1 MIGLTSLLMTVLTL
15 PVAEEDTI
23 RTERL
28 EEVVVT
34 SNSARQRIQNVQT
47 GAEVIQIEDLTSA
60 PQLFGQADIMRSI
73 QLLPGVKA
81 ESDASSSFQ
90 VRGGTSAQNQVLFD
104 LAPVYNSGHLAGL
117 FSAFNE
123 DALASATLYKG
134 LLPAQ
139 YGGASS
145 AVLDIT
151 GRTGNRGG
159 WHGGASVGLLSAK
172 GTLEG
177 PIAKDKASLLV
188 TARRTYMDLLLK
200 ASKDFKDNTLYFYD
214 VNVKLDWTINAKNQM
229 YLTFFTSHDRTSVDK
244 MADIRWGNLT
254 ANLKWL
260 HHFKG
265 DSYAQTTAYLSNYET
280 DNGVDFLRMNLW
292 YKGHIR
298 QMSLR
303 QDFSIHIPSTGD
315 RSLLPLTI
323 RAGLQT
329 SLWNVKSA
337 EWQVLNKYDKE
348 QRRAWENTA
357 WVNGTFDLRSD
368 LQASVGLRVNAF
380 MPLGG
385 SLYYDIERNGDIGW
399 YYNYGKNQIVKTH
412 LTLEPRASISWQPTP
427 QTSIKLGYAR
437 TSQNLHALR
446 NQSTSTPFD
455 RYTMSSNIVKPETA
469 DQWSGGFYLMTPRQ
483 DYDFSI
489 EGYYRQIRDVLDYKD
504 GKSFSSEIEIERLV
518 LAGEG
523 KSYGVELCARKN
535 SGRLTGWI
543 GYTLSWSKTRIDGI
557 NGGQWYDANNDRR
570 HDINIVGMYRLND
583 RWTFNAA
590 WVFNSG
596 QAFTAPS
603 GKYQVI
609 DNWIY
614 YYAERNGYR
623 APDYHHLDVSAVYKR
638 GTRKEERG
646 RRNEERG
653 TRNEEGGMRNEERG
667 KRGRRRVE
675 TEWVFGIYNIYNRYN
690 PYLINFEDSE
700 NGARTK
706 AKQYSL
712 FGIVPSVAFN
722 VRF

>member
-1 MIGLTSLLMTVLTL
+1 MLAETILIAAFLAPLQ
-15 PVAEEDTI
+15 AEEDSI

-47 GAEVIQIEDLTSA
+47 GAEVIQLEDLASA
-60 PQLFGQADIMRSI
+60 PQLFGQTDIMRSI

-104 LAPVYNSGHLAGL
+104 LAPVHNSGHLAGL

-151 GRTGNRGG
+151 GKTGNRSG
-159 WHGGASVGLLSAK
+159 WHGGVSVGLLAAK
-172 GTLEG
+172 GTIEG

-200 ASKDFKDNTLYFYD
+200 ASKDFRDNTLYFYD
-214 VNVKLDWTINAKNQM
+214 FNVKLDWTPDRRNQFF
-229 YLTFFTSHDRTSVDK
+229 LTFFTSHDRTAVDK
-244 MADIRWGNLT
+244 MADIRWSNLT
-254 ANLKWL
+254 ADLKWL
-260 HHFKG
+260 HHFNG
-265 DSYAQTTAYLSNYET
+265 DAYAQTTAFLSNYLT

-298 QMSLR
+298 QISLR
-303 QDFSIHIPSTGD
+303 QDFSFNLSPFN
-315 RSLLPLTI
+315 LNL

-329 SLWNVKSA
+329 SLYNVKSA
-337 EWQVLNKYDKE
+337 EWQVLSKYDKE
-348 QRRAWENTA
+348 QRRAWENTG
-357 WVNGTFDLRSD
+357 WVNGTFNLRPD

-380 MPLGG
+380 SPLGG
-385 SLYYDIERNGDIGW
+385 SLYYDIEDNGEIGW
-399 YYNYGKNQIVKTH
+399 YYNYGENEIVKTH
-412 LTLEPRASISWQPTP
+412 LTLEPRVSISWQPTS
-427 QTSIKLGYAR
+427 QTSVKIGYAR

-469 DQWSGGFYLMTPRQ
+469 DQWSGGLYLMTPQQ

-504 GKSFSSEIEIERLV
+504 GKSFSSEIEIERLI

-570 HDINIVGMYRLND
+570 HDINIVGMYKLNN
-583 RWTFNAA
+583 RWTINAA

-623 APDYHHLDVSAVYKR
+623 APDYHRLDVSAVLKC
-638 GTRKEERG
+638 GKRKEG
-646 RRNEERG
+646 
-653 TRNEEGGMRNEERG
+653 RG
-667 KRGRRRVE
+667 KRRVE
-675 TEWVFGIYNIYNRYN
+675 SEWVFGIYNLYNRYN
-690 PYLINFEDSE
+690 PFLINFEDSD

-722 VRF
+722 IQF

>member
-1 MIGLTSLLMTVLTL
+1 MFTGSILLLALLAVPDET
-15 PVAEEDTI
+15 DTI

-47 GAEVIQIEDLTSA
+47 GAEVLQLEDLTSA
-60 PQLFGQADIMRSI
+60 PQLFGEADIMRSI

-104 LAPVYNSGHLAGL
+104 FAPVYNSGHLAGL
-117 FSAFNE
+117 FSAFND

-151 GRTGNRGG
+151 GKTGDKHD
-159 WHGGASVGLLSAK
+159 WHGGASIGILSAK
-172 GTLEG
+172 GTIEG

-188 TARRTYMDLLLK
+188 TARRTYMDLFLK
-200 ASKDFKDNTLYFYD
+200 ATKNFRDNTLYFYD
-214 VNVKLDWTINAKNQM
+214 VNAKLDWMLNRRNQM
-229 YLTFFTSHDRTSVDK
+229 FLTFFTSHDRTAVDK
-244 MADIRWGNLT
+244 MADIRWTNMT
-254 ANLKWL
+254 INLKWL

-265 DSYAQTTAYLSNYET
+265 DSYAQTTAFYSNFLT

-298 QMSLR
+298 QASLR
-303 QDFSIHIPSTGD
+303 QDFHIVLD
-315 RSLLPLTI
+315 EHQLK
-323 RAGLQT
+323 AGLQT
-329 SLWNVKSA
+329 LLYNVKSA
-337 EWQVLNKYDKE
+337 EWLVLNKYDKE
-348 QRRAWENTA
+348 ERRAWENTG
-357 WVNGTFDLRSD
+357 WVNGTFHLRSD
-368 LQASVGLRVNAF
+368 LQASLGLRLNAF
-380 MPLGG
+380 SPLGG
-385 SLYYDIERNGDIGW
+385 SLYYDIEDDGEIGW
-399 YYNYGKNQIVKTH
+399 YYNYGKNEIVKTH
-412 LTLEPRASISWQPTP
+412 LTLEPRASISWQPTA

-455 RYTMSSNIVKPETA
+455 RYTISSNIVKPEIA
-469 DQWSGGFYLMTPRQ
+469 DQWSGGFYMMTPEQ
-483 DYDFSI
+483 DYDFSV
-489 EGYYRQIRDVLDYKD
+489 EGYYRKIQNVLDYRD
-504 GKSFSSEIEIERLV
+504 GKSFSSEIEIERLT
-518 LAGEG
+518 LAGDG
-523 KSYGVELCARKN
+523 KSYGVEFCARKN
-535 SGRLTGWI
+535 RGRLTGWI

-557 NGGQWYDANNDRR
+557 NGGRWYDANNDRR
-570 HDINIVGMYRLND
+570 HDINIVGMFRLNK

-623 APDYHHLDVSAVYKR
+623 APDYHRLDVSAVWSKKH
-638 GTRKEERG
+638 RK
-646 RRNEERG
+646 
-653 TRNEEGGMRNEERG
+653 T
-667 KRGRRRVE
+667 
-675 TEWVFGIYNIYNRYN
+675 TTQWVFGIYNIYNRYN
-690 PYLINFEDSE
+690 PYLINFEDSAD
-700 NGARTK
+700 GARTK
-706 AKQYSL
+706 AKQFSL
-712 FGIVPSVAFN
+712 FGIVPSAAFN
-722 VRF
+722 IQF

>member
-1 MIGLTSLLMTVLTL
+1 MFLLNILLSAFLVLPL
-15 PVAEEDTI
+15 AEGDTI
-23 RTERL
+23 RTEHL
-28 EEVVVT
+28 DEVVVT

-47 GAEVIQIEDLTSA
+47 GAEVIQLEDLTSA

-117 FSAFNE
+117 FSAFND
-123 DALASATLYKG
+123 DALVSATLYKG

-151 GRTGNRGG
+151 GKTGNRNE
-159 WHGGASVGLLSAK
+159 WHGGANVGLLSAK

-177 PIAKDKASLLV
+177 PIVKDKASLLV
-188 TARRTYMDLLLK
+188 TARRSYMDLFLK
-200 ASKDFKDNTLYFYD
+200 ASKDFRDNTLYFYD
-214 VNVKLDWTINAKNQM
+214 VNAKLDWSLNRRNQL
-229 YLTFFTSHDRTSVDK
+229 YLTFFTSHDRTSVEK
-244 MADIRWGNLT
+244 MADIRWSNMT

-260 HHFKG
+260 HHFNG
-265 DSYAQTTAYLSNYET
+265 DSYAQTTAYLSNYQTE
-280 DNGVDFLRMNLW
+280 NGVDFLRMNLW

-298 QMSLR
+298 QLSLR
-303 QDFSIHIPSTGD
+303 QDFALQFLPA
-315 RSLLPLTI
+315 SLQL

-329 SLWNVKSA
+329 SLFNVKSA
-337 EWQVLNKYDKE
+337 EWQVLTKYDKE
-348 QRRAWENTA
+348 QRRAWENTG
-357 WVNGTFDLRSD
+357 WINGTFNLRPD
-368 LQASVGLRVNAF
+368 LQASVGLRINAF
-380 MPLGG
+380 SPLGG
-385 SLYYDIERNGDIGW
+385 SLYYDVEDNGDIGW
-399 YYNYGKNQIVKTH
+399 YYNYGTNEIVKTH
-412 LTLEPRASISWQPTP
+412 LTLEPRASISWQPTS

-455 RYTMSSNIVKPETA
+455 RYTMSSNIVEPELA
-469 DQWSGGFYLMTPRQ
+469 DQWSAGVYMMTPQQ
-483 DYDFSI
+483 DYDFSV
-489 EGYYRQIRDVLDYKD
+489 EGYYRKIRNVLDYKD

-518 LAGEG
+518 LAGDG
-523 KSYGVELCARKN
+523 KSYGVEFCARKN

-570 HDINIVGMYRLND
+570 HDINIVGIFRLNR
-583 RWTFNAA
+583 RWTFNAS

-603 GKYQVI
+603 GKYQII

-623 APDYHHLDVSAVYKR
+623 APDYHHLDVSAVWKS
-638 GTRKEERG
+638 GKKKG
-646 RRNEERG
+646 
-653 TRNEEGGMRNEERG
+653 G
-667 KRGRRRVE
+667 KRKVE

-690 PYLINFEDSE
+690 PFLINFEDSAD
-700 NGARTK
+700 GARTK

-722 VRF
+722 IQW

>member
-1 MIGLTSLLMTVLTL
+1 MLAETILIAAFLAPLQ
-15 PVAEEDTI
+15 AEEDSI

-47 GAEVIQIEDLTSA
+47 GAEVIQLEDLASA
-60 PQLFGQADIMRSI
+60 PQLFGQTDIMRSI

-151 GRTGNRGG
+151 GKTGNRSG
-159 WHGGASVGLLSAK
+159 WHGGVSVGLLAAK
-172 GTLEG
+172 GTIEG

-200 ASKDFKDNTLYFYD
+200 ASKDFRDNTLYFYD
-214 VNVKLDWTINAKNQM
+214 FNVKFDWTPDRRNQFF
-229 YLTFFTSHDRTSVDK
+229 LTFFTSHDRTAVDK
-244 MADIRWGNLT
+244 MADIRWSNLT
-254 ANLKWL
+254 ADLKWL
-260 HHFKG
+260 HHFN
-265 DSYAQTTAYLSNYET
+265 DDAYAQTTAFLSNYQT

-298 QMSLR
+298 QTSLR
-303 QDFSIHIPSTGD
+303 QDFSFNLSPSN
-315 RSLLPLTI
+315 LNL

-329 SLWNVKSA
+329 SLYNVKSA
-337 EWQVLNKYDKE
+337 EWQVLSKYDKE
-348 QRRAWENTA
+348 QRRAWENTG
-357 WVNGTFDLRSD
+357 WVNGTFNLRPD

-380 MPLGG
+380 SPLGG
-385 SLYYDIERNGDIGW
+385 SLYYDIEDNGEIGW
-399 YYNYGKNQIVKTH
+399 YYNYGENEIVKTH
-412 LTLEPRASISWQPTP
+412 LTLEPRASISWQPTS
-427 QTSIKLGYAR
+427 QTSVKIGYAR

-469 DQWSGGFYLMTPRQ
+469 DQWSGGLYLMTSQQ

-504 GKSFSSEIEIERLV
+504 GKSFSSEIEIERLI

-570 HDINIVGMYRLND
+570 HDINIVGMYKLNN
-583 RWTFNAA
+583 RWTINAA

-623 APDYHHLDVSAVYKR
+623 APDYHRLDVSAVLKC
-638 GTRKEERG
+638 GKRKEERG
-646 RRNEERG
+646 
-653 TRNEEGGMRNEERG
+653 
-667 KRGRRRVE
+667 KRRVE
-675 TEWVFGIYNIYNRYN
+675 SEWVFGIYNLYNRYN
-690 PYLINFEDSE
+690 PFLINFEDSD

-722 VRF
+722 IQF

>member
-1 MIGLTSLLMTVLTL
+1 MLAETILIAAFLAPLQ
-15 PVAEEDTI
+15 AEEDSI

-47 GAEVIQIEDLTSA
+47 GAEVIQLEDLASA
-60 PQLFGQADIMRSI
+60 PQLFGQTDIMRSI

-151 GRTGNRGG
+151 GKTGNRSG
-159 WHGGASVGLLSAK
+159 WHGGVSVGLLAAK
-172 GTLEG
+172 GTIEG

-200 ASKDFKDNTLYFYD
+200 ASKDFRDNTLYFYD
-214 VNVKLDWTINAKNQM
+214 FNVKLDWTPDRRNQFF
-229 YLTFFTSHDRTSVDK
+229 LTFFTSHDRTAVDK
-244 MADIRWGNLT
+244 MADIRWSNLT
-254 ANLKWL
+254 ADLKWL
-260 HHFKG
+260 HHFNG
-265 DSYAQTTAYLSNYET
+265 DAYAQTTAFLSNYLT

-298 QMSLR
+298 QTSLR
-303 QDFSIHIPSTGD
+303 QDFSFNLSPFN
-315 RSLLPLTI
+315 LNL
-323 RAGLQT
+323 RAGFQT
-329 SLWNVKSA
+329 SLYNVKSA
-337 EWQVLNKYDKE
+337 EWQVLSKYDKE
-348 QRRAWENTA
+348 QRRAWENTG
-357 WVNGTFDLRSD
+357 WVNGTFNLRPD

-380 MPLGG
+380 SPLGG
-385 SLYYDIERNGDIGW
+385 SLYYDIEDNGEIGW
-399 YYNYGKNQIVKTH
+399 YYNYGENEIVKTH
-412 LTLEPRASISWQPTP
+412 LTLEPRASISWQPTS
-427 QTSIKLGYAR
+427 QTSVKIGYAR

-469 DQWSGGFYLMTPRQ
+469 DQWSGGLYLMTPQQ

-504 GKSFSSEIEIERLV
+504 GKSFSSEIEIERLI

-570 HDINIVGMYRLND
+570 HDINIVGMYKLNN
-583 RWTFNAA
+583 RWTINAA

-623 APDYHHLDVSAVYKR
+623 APDYHRLDVSAVLKC
-638 GTRKEERG
+638 GKRKEG
-646 RRNEERG
+646 
-653 TRNEEGGMRNEERG
+653 RG
-667 KRGRRRVE
+667 KRRVE
-675 TEWVFGIYNIYNRYN
+675 SEWVFGIYNLYNRYN
-690 PYLINFEDSE
+690 PFLINFEDSD

-722 VRF
+722 IQF